1 MTWMSYWGTIDT
13 KSGFLFFLYNDFEN
27 LFSAFYKKQTKQKK
41 TNEKLKCKFLLDQ
54 KPVPLRYCCP
64 RGWNMKWPAAS
75 FPSPV
80 DHTCLEH
87 VGRFAHHCLSLSLLM
102 AGPLFLSLQMPY
114 FS

>member
-1 MTWMSYWGTIDT
+1 
-13 KSGFLFFLYNDFEN
+13 
-27 LFSAFYKKQTKQKK
+27 
-41 TNEKLKCKFLLDQ
+41 
-54 KPVPLRYCCP
+54 
-64 RGWNMKWPAAS
+64 MKWPAAS